1 MFSNIN
7 VRLLS
12 SLKYNPKYF
21 EHITLYIDGHDTR
34 GIEIKNLNK
43 ASFYSYKLKKSGF
56 RTQIVIDVND
66 IILYVSESKPCK
78 NFNDGT
84 MFTNMNIN
92 NKLHQLDC
100 LALDGGYSQFV
111 QQIIDKSSTFNI
123 KNFVYPFRKPKN
135 NTINSEENRYNSIF
149 GSFRSKIEG
158 IFSDLGNVFERLN
171 NKKPIRTD
179 NIDIFNLQMKL
190 CCLLLNIKK
199 IEDKGLI
206 NIEKVH
212 KNWMLE
218 KFDFPYKND
227 SFNNNNIVEK
237 SLKLDNRIGLDTHLS
252 TLQKQFLG
260 LSVNTNVNHNF
271 DQIIN
276 NINDIY
282 QIEEINETIGIE
294 NIDEDTD
301 EAENVIDHRG
311 TGLSTEYLIKRKN
324 YSDDYNT
331 WARIDK
337 SDKIDCI
344 NEYFSSM

>member
-1 MFSNIN
+1 MIKLNFSYNKNEYHNIFIN
-7 VRLLS
+7 QWQFLRDGWPDIEKR
-12 SLKYNPKYF
+12 KYNRQKIKDIDFIQEVKQKIYEKLGVLSVYF
-21 EHITLYIDGHDTR
+21 FLIVLWETVDYCAPYR
-34 GIEIKNLNK
+34 NIEKGLMI
-43 ASFYSYKLKKSGF
+43 
-56 RTQIVIDVND
+56 
-66 IILYVSESKPCK
+66 
-78 NFNDGT
+78 
-84 MFTNMNIN
+84 
-92 NKLHQLDC
+92 
-100 LALDGGYSQFV
+100 
-111 QQIIDKSSTFNI
+111 
-123 KNFVYPFRKPKN
+123 
-135 NTINSEENRYNSIF
+135 
-149 GSFRSKIEG
+149 
-158 IFSDLGNVFERLN
+158 
-171 NKKPIRTD
+171 
-179 NIDIFNLQMKL
+179 L

-301 EAENVIDHRG
+301 EAENVIDHKG
-311 TGLSTEYLIKRKN
+311 TGLSTEYLIKWKN